1 MTRYF
6 GSQCY
11 EVFGQK
17 FSLYREGSSLFRFN
31 FVPSFSEV
39 SNNDE
44 VHNSFIKIFLILKST

>member
-17 FSLYREGSSLFRFN
+17 LSLYREGSSLFRFN
-31 FVPSFSEV
+31 FIPSFTEV

-44 VHNSFIKIFLILKST
+44 VHNSFINILLILKST